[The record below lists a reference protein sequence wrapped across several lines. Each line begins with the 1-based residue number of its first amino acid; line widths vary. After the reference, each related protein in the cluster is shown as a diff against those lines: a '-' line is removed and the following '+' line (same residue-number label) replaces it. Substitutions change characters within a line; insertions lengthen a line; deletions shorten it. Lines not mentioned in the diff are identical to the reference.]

1 MNLKSLSRKNTQ
13 KVNKQNIQDS
23 QNWVLDEL
31 NEIDVMNFNEQMAPD
46 VWAIFEI
53 IGHNS

>member
-1 MNLKSLSRKNTQ
+1 MNLKPLSRKNTQ